1 MYYFYYDASALV
13 KRYLL
18 EIGSNKVNFLFANT
32 SLGYFRCLAIGA
44 AEVLSICVRK
54 RNDKRITQYDFNHAV
69 ANLNLEIID
78 ATSDFKTISIP
89 NSLIWASLNLIDKHS
104 INSVDAM
111 VLRSALDVAIEL
123 HNTSGDKLVLVASDQ
138 RLLRAARDEGL
149 LVFNP
154 ETDPEQVLRKWV

>member
-1 MYYFYYDASALV
+1 M
-13 KRYLL
+13 
-18 EIGSNKVNFLFANT
+18 
-32 SLGYFRCLAIGA
+32 AIGA
-44 AEVLSICVRK
+44 AEVLSIFVRK

-78 ATSDFKTISIP
+78 AASDFKTISIP
-89 NSLIWASLNLIDKHS
+89 NSLIWASLNLMDKHS

-123 HNTSGDKLVLVASDQ
+123 HNASEDKLVLVASDQ

-154 ETDPEQVLRKWV
+154 ETDPEQVLREWV

>member
-1 MYYFYYDASALV
+1 M
-13 KRYLL
+13 
-18 EIGSNKVNFLFANT
+18 
-32 SLGYFRCLAIGA
+32 AIGV

-78 ATSDFKTISIP
+78 AASDFKTISIP
-89 NSLIWASLNLIDKHS
+89 NSLIWASLNLMDKHS

-123 HNTSGDKLVLVASDQ
+123 HNTSGNKLVSG
-138 RLLRAARDEGL
+138 RFRSTAAESIAR
-149 LVFNP
+149 
-154 ETDPEQVLRKWV
+154 